1 MFLMLA
7 GSLHFPSRVDGK
19 VCSAS
24 PQRSKSGRW
33 WYCRVELSGG
43 AALAMTLDGRVS
55 CYGADSSAGW
65 RREGHYKLR
74 AATDFD
80 LLSREHIY
88 FTRIPHPTFQTP
100 HILVQTSL
108 SRVQPFTIVQNLED
122 FYEHT
127 HSIVSAL
134 SQCQDKVPHIRLPRQ
149 GMSQHTVPAA
159 PSVVQPTQMRIGQ
172 RSQILPSEEGYKTE
186 SLKEIIVSTPGVVSG
201 NFVPNTFSRQEA
213 QETSRRP

>member
-1 MFLMLA
+1 MFLMLT
-7 GSLHFPSRVDGK
+7 GSSHFPSRVDCK

-100 HILVQTSL
+100 HILVHTSL
-108 SRVQPFTIVQNLED
+108 SKVQPLTIVQSPED

-127 HSIVSAL
+127 HSSLSAL
-134 SQCQDKVPHIRLPRQ
+134 SQCQDKAPHTRLPRQ
-149 GMSQHTVPAA
+149 GMSQHTAQAA
-159 PSVVQPTQMRIGQ
+159 PSVVQPTQTRIGR
-172 RSQILPSEEGYKTE
+172 RSQILLSEEGYKTE
-186 SLKEIIVSTPGVVSG
+186 LPNEIIVSIPGILSC
-201 NFVPNTFSRQEA
+201 NFVPNSFFRQEA
-213 QETSRRP
+213 